1 MATPTKN
8 KVVNGIV
15 FTGKGYSYVLRVP
28 DPVTGKT
35 KPQWVGGFDTAK
47 SAKLARDKA
56 RVALSTDS
64 YVSPSDIT
72 LGEFLTK
79 WVSELHNSQ
88 LKPTTLHSYKRVITS
103 YIIPG
108 LGLIKLQDL
117 RPSHLQS
124 FYNDLLT
131 KPNRSGRPLA
141 PKSVEYAG
149 AVLRIAIKYAVEV
162 EGLLQNNPVTKVPL
176 PKGKGVIP
184 SPWNISELNKFLDVA
199 RSHRLYC
206 LFRLSA
212 FTGARRGELL
222 ALRWTDIDGTF
233 LTISK
238 SRTMAGNE
246 VVEQN
251 TTKGGTNGQ
260 RRIVLDPETITEL
273 KAHKKRLMDEAQK
286 GLSLGYWNNSGY
298 IFVQENGLPIDPH
311 TPGHLFQKISR
322 KAGLRPIRFHDL
334 RHLHATELL
343 RLGEPLHVVAQRL
356 GHRDAKVTATIYAHV
371 SDQQAETASSKFA
384 NAVNGVN

>member
-1 MATPTKN
+1 MATPMKN

-15 FTGKGYSYVLRVP
+15 FTGKGYSYVLRIP

-35 KPQWVGGFDTAK
+35 KPQWVGGFDSAK

-64 YVSPSDIT
+64 YVSPSEISI
-72 LGEFLTK
+72 GEYLTK
-79 WVSELHNSQ
+79 WINELHNSQ
-88 LKPTTLHSYKRVITS
+88 LKPTTLHSYKRVINS

-108 LGLIKLQDL
+108 LGEIKLQNL
-117 RPSHLQS
+117 RPSHIQTL
-124 FYNDLLT
+124 YNELLT
-131 KPNRSGRPLA
+131 KPNKSGKPLA
-141 PKSVEYAG
+141 PRSVEYLG
-149 AVLRIAIKYAVEV
+149 AVLRIAIKYAIDVD
-162 EGLLQNNPVTKVPL
+162 GLLQNNPVNKVPL
-176 PKGKGVIP
+176 PKGRGTIP
-184 SPWNISELNKFLDVA
+184 TPWNIDELNRFLDVA
-199 RSHRLYC
+199 KSHRLYC

-222 ALRWTDIDGTF
+222 ALRWSDLEGAN

-238 SRTMAGNE
+238 SRTMAGNQ

-251 TTKGGTNGQ
+251 STKGGTNGQ
-260 RRIVLDPETITEL
+260 RRITLDPETVSEL
-273 KAHKKRLMDEAQK
+273 KAHRKRQIDEAQK
-286 GLSLGYWNNSGY
+286 GLELGFWNNTGY
-298 IFVQENGLPIDPH
+298 IFVQENGEPIDPH
-311 TPGHLFQKISR
+311 TPGHLFQKLSR
-322 KAGLRPIRFHDL
+322 KAGLRSTRFHDL

-356 GHRDAKVTATIYAHV
+356 GHRDAMVTATIYAHV
-371 SDQQAETASSKFA
+371 SDQQAETASTKFA